1 MNDAPL
7 PDWLGRQLL
16 HRAVVELELPWD
28 ATALV
33 RGPGPGA
40 LTHNENLEAV
50 DLSLRIVSAMRRRLP
65 WGISGTAVD
74 RNWLH
79 VAFQVA
85 SWAIVRGQAPG
96 LDDDMDDREP
106 PQAVVEHGPAPRG
119 PRPGG
124 GAVAVE
130 IVARKGGR
138 RVPR

>member
-1 MNDAPL
+1 LNDDPL
-7 PDWLGRQLL
+7 PDWLARQLL
-16 HRAVVELELPWD
+16 HRVVVELELPWD

-50 DLSLRIVSAMRRRLP
+50 DLSLRIVSAMRRKLP
-65 WGISGTAVD
+65 WGISGAAVD

-85 SWAIVRGQAPG
+85 AWAIVRGHAPG
-96 LDDDMDDREP
+96 LDDLEP
-106 PQAVVEHGPAPRG
+106 PQAVVERGPPPRG
-119 PRPGG
+119 PQPGG